1 MGTHQGWDPGTH
13 SCHLGN
19 TGGPNTSTQPLG
31 SHFMAHLLQIPACRA
46 QYNLRQG
53 AGKSTAS
60 TSFLEWKRVRVILP
74 LLTHLQRWEVA
85 PRCLGS

>member
-1 MGTHQGWDPGTH
+1 MGTHQDWDPGTH

-19 TGGPNTSTQPLG
+19 TGGPNTS
-31 SHFMAHLLQIPACRA
+31 SHFMAHPLQIPACRA

-60 TSFLEWKRVRVILP
+60 TSFLEWNRVGVILP

-85 PRCLGS
+85 PRWLGS